1 MTHYLEAIEQDQER
15 DRQIQAEIAS
25 NRALVDAAFAAGWRA
40 HQRQGLALTVD
51 KALEHW
57 RGMRGEK

>member
-1 MTHYLEAIEQDQER
+1 MTEQEHAK
-15 DRQIQAEIAS
+15 IQAENAS

-57 RGMRGEK
+57 RAMRGEK